1 MSDKISSKSVY
12 DSVETTLTA
21 EGKAYDIGT
30 PVIDIGDRTYDIK
43 HISAAMLQSDE
54 DRGFPASVCLKAMQH
69 LAGYT
74 SKVAVKT
81 EETEARQKAEEER
94 LKKQAEYVDPLLL
107 GLQPMLSEIGVCDPS
122 LITSAEVWVS
132 LKGGESTLSF
142 TFPIC
147 KNTELTAEALTE
159 IAEGMN
165 IHGIGLDVSDEAD
178 EGIVYSPSVKKATGT
193 RAKGTAILVNG
204 LHRLNE
210 GKALEG
216 FTGGFIVHNGR
227 IHVQG
232 AEGLGFVYE
241 SGKNFLSDYTTEE
254 GINGSDRP
262 WGFPSKVVASV
273 SSFVGEDT
281 EMYKAFLQWNAT
293 KATPVAPEGGD
304 ETEADKN
311 PSDAEEGAE
320 GADVAPSNEGGET
333 PSAMGAG
340 FPPSAFGANE
350 GAENETTK
358 EDEDEPF

>member
-1 MSDKISSKSVY
+1 MSDKINSKSVY
-12 DSVETTLTA
+12 DASCSTMDL
-21 EGKAYDIGT
+21 EGEFYKEGT
-30 PVIDIGDRTYDIK
+30 PVIEIEGKIYDIK
-43 HISAAMLQSDE
+43 AISGAMLQTDA
-54 DRGFPASVCLKAMQH
+54 DRGFAASVCLKAMQH

-165 IHGIGLDVSDEAD
+165 IHGIGLDISDESD

-204 LHRLNE
+204 LHRLCE
-210 GKALEG
+210 EKAAEG

-227 IHVQG
+227 IYVKSSN
-232 AEGLGFVYE
+232 GLSFIYE
-241 SGKNFLSDYTTEE
+241 SGKDFLTGYTVEE
-254 GINGSDRP
+254 GKKDSGRP

-311 PSDAEEGAE
+311 PSDEEKGLEGAGE
-320 GADVAPSNEGGET
+320 GNEADNE
-333 PSAMGAG
+333 AKGATDE
-340 FPPSAFGANE
+340 ADE
-350 GAENETTK
+350 AEK
-358 EDEDEPF
+358 ADEDDEPF